1 MIIEEQNVITLTYEL
16 RENNEHGDLL
26 ERVESDSPFTFLF
39 GLGHL
44 LPSFEEKLRGLKEGE
59 RFSFILTPEE
69 SYGESNPANIVE
81 IPRGN
86 FRMEDGGSS
95 DFLTV
100 GTYVTLM
107 DNAGREHIGRIHS
120 VTNDFVKV
128 DLNHAMAGKTL
139 HFQGTILHIRK
150 ASPEEMSHQHH
161 HPQEGEAGFMDEEE

>member
-1 MIIEEQNVITLTYEL
+1 MTIEEKNVITLTYEL
-16 RENNEHGDLL
+16 RENDEDGELI

-39 GLGHL
+39 GIGHL
-44 LPSFEEKLRGLKEGE
+44 LPSFEAKLRGLHAGE
-59 RFSFILTPEE
+59 RFSFTLTPEE
-69 SYGESNPANIVE
+69 AYGESNPANIVE

-86 FRMEDGGSS
+86 FRSEDGGSS

-139 HFQGTILHIRK
+139 HFHGMILQIRQ
-150 ASPEEMSHQHH
+150 ASEEELSHQHH
-161 HPQEGEAGFMDEEE
+161 HPQQGESGFMEDEE